1 MKRKLQS
8 VSLCMVRNNAR
19 TTNCNYYSTLST
31 TTNNNL
37 KNYFYQNN
45 IIKKPSNNNNAII
58 NNNTYQYKSYRNIST
73 SISRYTRSTSIT
85 NTGSNNDNDQFLI
98 NPINAFPNAVK
109 IVEVGP
115 RDGLQ
120 NEKQLIDTS
129 VKVELCNKLSRSGL
143 SAIEATAF
151 VSPKWVPQ
159 MSDHKDV
166 LQQIKKFPGVVY
178 PVLCPNLKGFEAA
191 RDAGATEVAIFAAA
205 SETFSQ
211 TNINCS
217 IEESLERFKPIM
229 ESARES
235 NIAVRGYVSCVLG
248 CPYEG
253 PIDPV
258 AVAHV
263 SKALYELG
271 CYEISLGDTI
281 GIGDPGSTI
290 RMLNEVIKVVPVEK
304 LAGHF
309 HDTYGQALANVVI
322 SLQHGITVFDS
333 AVAGLGGCPYAK
345 GATGN
350 VSTEDL
356 VYMLYGLNIETGVD
370 FDALLEAGQFISKE
384 LNKPNPNSKVAVAV
398 ENKRKAKLS
407 EI

>member
-1 MKRKLQS
+1 MIRLGT
-8 VSLCMVRNNAR
+8 R
-19 TTNCNYYSTLST
+19 
-31 TTNNNL
+31 NL
-37 KNYFYQNN
+37 KRQAYVAAASFLAGSGRVEGSLRLGCRARHLATQAGNGDSPL
-45 IIKKPSNNNNAII
+45 PSREKTAQFMVNP
-58 NNNTYQYKSYRNIST
+58 T
-73 SISRYTRSTSIT
+73 SI
-85 NTGSNNDNDQFLI
+85 
-98 NPINAFPNAVK
+98 FPNAVK

-120 NEKQLIDTS
+120 NEKRIIDTS

-166 LQQIKKFPGVVY
+166 LQQIKKFPGVDY

-211 TNINCS
+211 TNINCTV
-217 IEESLERFKPIM
+217 EESLERFAPIL
-229 ESARES
+229 ESAKES
-235 NIAVRGYVSCVLG
+235 NISVRGYVSCVLG

-253 PIDPV
+253 EIDAV
-258 AVAHV
+258 AVADV
-263 SKALYELG
+263 SKALYDLG

-290 RMLNEVIKVVPVEK
+290 RMLNEVTRVVPVEK

-309 HDTYGQALANVVI
+309 HDTYGQALANIVV

-370 FDALLEAGQFISKE
+370 FEALLEAGRFISNE
-384 LNKPNPNSKVAVAV
+384 LGKPNPNSKVAVAV
-398 ENKRKAKLS
+398 ENKRKAKMTVQ
-407 EI
+407 